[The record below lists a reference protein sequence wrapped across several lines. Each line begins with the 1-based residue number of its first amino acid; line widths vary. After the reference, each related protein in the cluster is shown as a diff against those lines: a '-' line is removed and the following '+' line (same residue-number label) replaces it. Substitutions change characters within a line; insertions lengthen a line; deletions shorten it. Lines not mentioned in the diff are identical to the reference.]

1 MGDRSS
7 KSHKDELRE
16 MILEAKGKE
25 PADKV
30 LSNFCQ
36 RHGVSM
42 TTCKKLYDQLVAE
55 GKIKKE

>member
-1 MGDRSS
+1 MADRTS
-7 KSHKDELRE
+7 KTHINELRE
-16 MILEAKGKE
+16 MIQETKGKE

-30 LSNFCQ
+30 MANFCQ

-42 TTCKKLYDQLVAE
+42 ETCKKYYEQIVSE

>member
-1 MGDRSS
+1 
-7 KSHKDELRE
+7 

-30 LSNFCQ
+30 LANFCQ

-42 TTCKKLYDQLVAE
+42 TTCKGFYDQLVAE